1 MSARDGSIS
10 LVATVVLFLFAG
22 IAQAQNPVT
31 WSLKSNASGSLKP
44 GDKFTAKVTAQIQT
58 GWHLY
63 SLTQGGGGPVPTRI
77 TVPDGQPF
85 KLAGVPIGPRPRVAM
100 DPNFEINTE
109 TYEGAVTFTVLMS
122 VAADATV
129 GEQTLNVNVRFQT
142 CNDKNCLPPRTV
154 KLTAPVT
161 LVALGGVAR
170 AATQSEVKSD
180 GKPSPTPGT
189 ASAAANNNKSQPS
202 PTPSTLSETAT
213 LGQQSA
219 AAESSP
225 LVMSANGSQATV
237 SGPVVF
243 NTGVSAPN
251 GSLWS
256 FIWLAMTVGA
266 LSLLTPCVFP
276 MVPITV
282 SYFTNHASGNRR
294 GAVRDASIYAV
305 GIILTFTALGVLLA
319 VLFGA
324 AGINKFAANPWINL
338 FITAIFVAFAL
349 SLFGAFNLQVP
360 SSILTRLDSLSRKEE
375 GEGSGGHIIALLL
388 MGLTFSLTSFTCTA
402 PFVGT
407 LLVMAAQ
414 GKWMYPV
421 IGMLAFSTVFALPFF
436 VLALA
441 PQLVS
446 QLPKSGGWL
455 NSVKVVMG
463 LLEIAAAMKFLSNA
477 DLVWRWSIFTRE
489 VVLAS
494 WVAVA
499 LLITLYLLGKF
510 QLPHDSPSI
519 HIGAVRLMI
528 ALISLA
534 VGFYLLTGLFGRRL
548 GELESFLPP
557 ATEDSSAAILTSG
570 NNSAFAANG
579 ELTWIT
585 NDYEN
590 ALKQAKIEHKAVF
603 IDFTGY
609 TCTNCRWMEVNM
621 FTRGQVKEELAKY
634 VRARLYTDGDGQP
647 YQGFQQMQQE
657 RFGTVALP
665 LYAVVNADG
674 NPIMTFPG
682 LTRSEN
688 EFVSFLKSGQ
698 VKFSNNV
705 LSLNRSPNR
714 PVTSVAFTAPLSG
727 IDCLTCEYREDVA
740 DAVRQD

>member
-1 MSARDGSIS
+1 M
-10 LVATVVLFLFAG
+10 LFVACLWLFPST
-22 IAQAQNPVT
+22 AQAQNPVT
-31 WSLKSNASGSLKP
+31 WSLQINAPGSLKP
-44 GDKFTAKVTAQIQT
+44 GDKLTAKVTAQIQG

-63 SLTQGGGGPVPTRI
+63 SLTQGAGGPVPTRI
-77 TVPDGQPF
+77 TLPEGQPF
-85 KLAGVPIGPRPRVAM
+85 KLTGSAQGPRPRVSM

-109 TYEGAVTFTVLMS
+109 TYESAVTFSVPITVAGD
-122 VAADATV
+122 VTA
-129 GEQTLNVNVRFQT
+129 GPQTLNVNVRFQT

-154 KLTAPVT
+154 KLNASLTI
-161 LVALGGVAR
+161 VALGVVAP
-170 AATQSEVKSD
+170 ASTQFEATPDAKS
-180 GKPSPTPGT
+180 SPTVGP
-189 ASAAANNNKSQPS
+189 ASASANNNKSQPS
-202 PTPSTLSETAT
+202 PTPATSVSETAAS
-213 LGQQSA
+213 GKQDA
-219 AAESSP
+219 ATQTSP
-225 LVMSANGSQATV
+225 ATGANGPQTTAAN
-237 SGPVVF
+237 PVIM
-243 NTGVSAPN
+243 NAGGRAPT

-282 SYFTNHASGNRR
+282 SYFTNHAAGNRR

-305 GIILTFTALGVLLA
+305 GIILTFTALGVALA

-338 FITAIFVAFAL
+338 LITGIFLAFAL

-360 SSILTRLDSLSRKEE
+360 SSILTKLDALSRREE
-375 GEGSGGHIIALLL
+375 GGGGGHIIALLL

-414 GKWMYPV
+414 GKWIFPV
-421 IGMLAFSTVFALPFF
+421 VGMLAFSTVFALPFF
-436 VLALA
+436 ILALA

-463 LLEIAAAMKFLSNA
+463 FLEIAAAMKFLSNA

-499 LLITLYLLGKF
+499 LLIALYLLGKF
-510 QLPHDSPSI
+510 QLSHDTPTQ

-528 ALISLA
+528 ALVSLA
-534 VGFYLLTGLFGRRL
+534 FSFYLLTGLFGRRL

-557 ATEDSSAAILTSG
+557 ATE
-570 NNSAFAANG
+570 NSAGTVLAGGSNRVALATNG

-585 NDYEN
+585 NDYES
-590 ALKQAKIEHKAVF
+590 ALKQAKAENKPVF

-609 TCTNCRWMEVNM
+609 TCTNCRWMEANM
-621 FTRGQVKEELAKY
+621 FTKGPVKEELAKY
-634 VRARLYTDGDGQP
+634 VRARLYTDGEGQP
-647 YQGFQQMQQE
+647 YEGFQQMQQDK
-657 RFGTVALP
+657 FGTVALP
-665 LYAVVNADG
+665 LYAIVSGDG
-674 NPIMTFPG
+674 SILTTFPG
-682 LTRSEN
+682 LTRDQS
-688 EFVSFLKSGQ
+688 EFVSFLKTGQ
-698 VKFSNNV
+698 ARFVPNV
-705 LSLNRSPNR
+705 VSMNREVISH
-714 PVTSVAFTAPLSG
+714 
-727 IDCLTCEYREDVA
+727 
-740 DAVRQD
+740 